1 MGKIVDFQSYRNR
14 ALEDRAF
21 APWEKRFSESF
32 GSNVY
37 LSDLSDAT
45 LMALAQPG
53 EDHAIAYYELV
64 MAVLGLGEGVK
75 FYYLDKGEQLR
86 VVDIHLFLAD
96 QVRFE
101 LMHRLGW
108 VKWYPGLD
116 VPIVALAADFERI
129 RQAAG
134 TSPPTLAPGRP
145 DFDQYQRLTPRDR
158 ESFIRRLLPGALEAF
173 RLRLS
178 PSE

>member
-1 MGKIVDFQSYRNR
+1 MGKIVDLTSYRNR
-14 ALEDRAF
+14 ALEERVF
-21 APWEKRFSESF
+21 APWRKRFSEAFS
-32 GSNVY
+32 GNVY
-37 LSDLSDAT
+37 LSDLSDPT
-45 LMALAQPG
+45 LMQLAQPG
-53 EDHAIAYYELV
+53 EEGAIAYYELV
-64 MAVLGLGEGVK
+64 MAVLGLGEGIK

-101 LMHRLGW
+101 LMRRLGW
-108 VKWYPGLD
+108 VERYPGLD
-116 VPIVALAADFERI
+116 VPIVAMVTDFERL

-134 TSPPTLAPGRP
+134 TSPPTLAPGRA
-145 DFDQYQRLTPRDR
+145 DFDQYQRLTPRER

-178 PSE
+178 PTE